1 VPDLQVVPPELIAAA
16 SPLHD
21 VAGMLD
27 ALADDRAGM
36 EQLGEGSPS
45 ALLRS
50 ALGRFLERWGQ
61 VAWELSSDADWLA
74 ELLRRA
80 AETYSAADRAL
91 ARDLVP

>member
-1 VPDLQVVPPELIAAA
+1 MPDLQVVPPELIAAA
-16 SPLHD
+16 LPLHEA
-21 VAGMLD
+21 AGMLA

-45 ALLRS
+45 QSLRA
-50 ALGRFLERWGQ
+50 ALGLFLERWGQ

-80 AETYSAADRAL
+80 AETYGAADRAL
-91 ARDLVP
+91 ARDLAP